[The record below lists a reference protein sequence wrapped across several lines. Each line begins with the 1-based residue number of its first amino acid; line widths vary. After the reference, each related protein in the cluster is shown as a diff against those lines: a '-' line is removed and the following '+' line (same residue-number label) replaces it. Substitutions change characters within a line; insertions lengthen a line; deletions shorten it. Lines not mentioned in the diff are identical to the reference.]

1 MVFILSKKFFKKNVD
16 RIVGPKQYLVIDG
29 ENQAVTSAVGDTD
42 RISAN
47 YSNTIILGGFCPES
61 ALFTQL
67 RRKKKGEDYDEKKIK
82 RYTKEYLKSRDFI
95 SAACLA
101 MKAQAAYGDD
111 NDCNIFVVVP
121 NIVAK
126 YLSKA
131 IKKRMLKIVNYED
144 GQQFIYT
151 QKEVEEAGKKIF
163 SKAASE
169 KTLRKVLK
177 GIGRAEEKYKLND
190 VSKDKDDDDDD
201 DW

>member
-1 MVFILSKKFFKKNVD
+1 MVYLLSKKFFKKNVD
-16 RIVGPKQYLVIDG
+16 RLVGPNRYLVIDG
-29 ENQAVTSAVGDTD
+29 ENEAVTSAVGDTD

-47 YSNTIILGGFCPES
+47 YSNAIILGGFCPEA

-67 RRKKKGEDYDEKKIK
+67 KRKKKGEEYSDKKIK
-82 RYTKEYLKSRDFI
+82 RYTEEYLKSRDFI

-101 MKAQAAYGDD
+101 MKAQAAYGDE
-111 NDCNIFVVVP
+111 NDCNIFVVLP

-126 YLSKA
+126 YLSKV
-131 IKKRMLKIVNYED
+131 IKKRMLKIVKYED

-151 QKEVEEAGKKIF
+151 QKEVEDAGKKIF
-163 SKAASE
+163 SKCASE

-190 VSKDKDDDDDD
+190 ASKDNDDDDD
-201 DW
+201 DWL